1 MSVTTDVLTFQ
12 APATIVTGAG
22 SSATVGEHA
31 ARLDARRALLVT
43 DAYMVESGV
52 AEVIQRHLQRAGVA
66 STLFAEVQPDP
77 TDRNVEDG
85 LEKLEEAGA
94 EIVVAVGGG
103 SALDAAKM
111 IAVKRFNPGPIS
123 EFMGYHRIPNRG
135 LPLIAIPTTAGTGSE
150 ATRVTVITDSEHH
163 TKMMIL
169 DGKLVPAVALVD
181 YELTM
186 TMPQSLTAHVGI
198 DTLTHG
204 IEAYVSALANPM
216 TDPYALS
223 CIRLVGENL
232 ALAWREPDNRKAR
245 AAMALAAC
253 HGGLAFANSSVCL
266 VHGMSRPLGAIFA
279 IPHGL
284 SNAVLLPTVTD
295 YSLEGAVGRYAVVA
309 RTLGVASRD
318 DSDEYAGR
326 ALVDAVQRLNEDLQ
340 VPRLGDLVDADWFA
354 TSVGKM
360 AEDALASGSP
370 SRNPVVPTAE
380 DIVELYRRAL

>member
-1 MSVTTDVLTFQ
+1 M
-12 APATIVTGAG
+12 AI
-22 SSATVGEHA
+22 A
-31 ARLDARRALLVT
+31 ARDLDAV
-43 DAYMVESGV
+43 
-52 AEVIQRHLQRAGVA
+52 
-66 STLFAEVQPDP
+66 F
-77 TDRNVEDG
+77 
-85 LEKLEEAGA
+85 
-94 EIVVAVGGG
+94 
-103 SALDAAKM
+103 
-111 IAVKRFNPGPIS
+111 
-123 EFMGYHRIPNRG
+123 
-135 LPLIAIPTTAGTGSE
+135 
-150 ATRVTVITDSEHH
+150 
-163 TKMMIL
+163 
-169 DGKLVPAVALVD
+169 
-181 YELTM
+181 
-186 TMPQSLTAHVGI
+186 
-198 DTLTHG
+198 
-204 IEAYVSALANPM
+204 SALANPM

-340 VPRLGDLVDADWFA
+340 VPRLGDLVDADWFG